1 MPPKKKEETTTTKS
15 NGLAKK
21 KISSP
26 AASSSLSATSIL
38 VAVIAFALGVLSP
51 PIRHVAT
58 QLTLSSSA
66 TSSSSADV
74 VKAPQQSSSSKLRLP
89 PHTPCTSS
97 NLANYLHDTPIPGL
111 HIVCI
116 EALKFHSNDG
126 EAIIHNND
134 DDDQQQQRR
143 RLLGESNSLRFTFLT
158 NSVKPKLYQRKK
170 ITASRSGVES
180 IDWNEVKQLLV
191 QELRLMP
198 EGPWQQ
204 PWAIFTPLG
213 ERIVGE
219 NDVVS
224 RGGGPNN
231 SDDITSSS
239 SNAHILQFLASS
251 GMVLVFQGGNWRWP
265 GVREGFQ
272 RSIELSPTLDFTDD
286 DYSTEKRNITIETL
300 SMTPLVVSIKGFLT
314 EEECDHITKTAGPRM
329 EYSGVSLKDVDKGK
343 AASNWRT
350 SQSAFISSGGDP
362 ILTAI
367 DHRTASL
374 SRVPK
379 VHQEVLQVLRY
390 GQHEKYD
397 SHHDYFDPK
406 DYQSDKNTL
415 NLIQNGKKNRYA
427 TVFWYLTTVKEGGET
442 IFPHFGN
449 KPLPRGYRH
458 SDCSSGLKVKP
469 QKGKVI
475 IFYSLDARGQMDPMS
490 LHGACPV
497 IGEDDVKYAANKW
510 IWNAPMGFTPRD

>member
-1 MPPKKKEETTTTKS
+1 
-15 NGLAKK
+15 
-21 KISSP
+21 
-26 AASSSLSATSIL
+26 
-38 VAVIAFALGVLSP
+38 
-51 PIRHVAT
+51 
-58 QLTLSSSA
+58 
-66 TSSSSADV
+66 
-74 VKAPQQSSSSKLRLP
+74 
-89 PHTPCTSS
+89 
-97 NLANYLHDTPIPGL
+97 
-111 HIVCI
+111 VCI
-116 EALKFHSNDG
+116 EALNLNANG
-126 EAIIHNND
+126 EAIIHND
-134 DDDQQQQRR
+134 V
-143 RLLGESNSLRFTFLT
+143 GESNTLRFAFLN
-158 NSVKPKLYQRKK
+158 NSVKPKMYQRKK
-170 ITASRSGVES
+170 ITGSGGLAS

-191 QELRLMP
+191 RELKLMP
-198 EGPWQQ
+198 EGPRQQ

-224 RGGGPNN
+224 KGGNN
-231 SDDITSSS
+231 SDDVASLS
-239 SNAHILQFLASS
+239 SNTHILQTLASS

-272 RSIELSPTLDFTDD
+272 RQIELSPTLDFTD

-300 SMTPLVVSIKGFLT
+300 SMTPLVVSIKGFLS
-314 EEECDHITKTAGPRM
+314 EEECDHIAKTAGPRM
-329 EYSGVSLKDVDKGK
+329 EYSAVSLKDVDKGK

-350 SQSAFISSGGDP
+350 SQSAFLSSGGDP

-379 VHQEVLQVLRY
+379 GHQEVLQVLRY

-397 SHHDYFDPK
+397 AHHDYFDPR
-406 DYQSDKNTL
+406 DYQSDKSTM
-415 NLIQNGKKNRYA
+415 NLIQNGKRNRYA

-442 IFPHFGN
+442 IFPNFRN
-449 KPLPRGYRH
+449 RPLPRGYVH
-458 SDCSSGLKVKP
+458 SDCNYGLKVKP

-475 IFYSLDARGQMDPMS
+475 IFYSLDARGQMDPNS

-510 IWNAPMGFTPRD
+510 IWNAPMGFTPSD